1 VPGVIYIDRVGV
13 IILIS
18 LSCNIDA
25 IPHSES
31 KELSP
36 TGNRRKFCLSVT
48 LMKIAICDK
57 LNYLKYSNYYFYFGI
72 YKYELSLFS
81 ALPQYKY

>member
-1 VPGVIYIDRVGV
+1 MPGVIYIDRVGV

-57 LNYLKYSNYYFYFGI
+57 LNYLKNSNYFGI